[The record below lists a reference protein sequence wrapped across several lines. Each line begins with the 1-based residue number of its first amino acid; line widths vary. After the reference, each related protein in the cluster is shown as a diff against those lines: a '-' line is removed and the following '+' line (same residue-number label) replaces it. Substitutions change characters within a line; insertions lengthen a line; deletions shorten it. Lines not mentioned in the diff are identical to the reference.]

1 MWEENVKRLSEAN
14 CLKILGV
21 SEGRGPAGRHRLV
34 LVEPEQD
41 TPIVDPKGYGASK
54 EDDDS
59 SND

>member
-1 MWEENVKRLSEAN
+1 LSEAN
-14 CLKILGV
+14 HLKILAV

-41 TPIVDPKGYGASK
+41 TRIVDPKGYGASK
-54 EDDDS
+54 DDDS

>member
-1 MWEENVKRLSEAN
+1 MWEEDVKRLSEAN
-14 CLKILGV
+14 HVKILGV
-21 SEGRGPAGRHRLV
+21 SEGRGPARRHRLV